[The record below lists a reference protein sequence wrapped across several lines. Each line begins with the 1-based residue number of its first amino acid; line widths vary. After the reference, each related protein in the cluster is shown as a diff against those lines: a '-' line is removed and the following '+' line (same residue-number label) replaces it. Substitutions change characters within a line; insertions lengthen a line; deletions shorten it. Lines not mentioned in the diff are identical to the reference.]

1 MAPVM
6 PMAEYGRSLV
16 AEEPAIVFSVKELIS
31 RLDGKLDLMMNVLT
45 GKADRADVNNLEH
58 RVGAVEIKV
67 NNLTTERETEGKVEE
82 RNTTSNR
89 FLITILGTAAAL
101 LVATISVIVTLLVTH
116 H

>member
-6 PMAEYGRSLV
+6 PMTIYGRSLV

-58 RVGAVEIKV
+58 RVGAVEVKV
-67 NNLTTERETEGKVEE
+67 NAITREKETEERVEE
-82 RNTTSNR
+82 KGSNR
-89 FLITILGTAAAL
+89 SRFLVATLGTAVVL
-101 LVATISVIVTLLVTH
+101 LVASLSIIVTLLIKG
-116 H
+116 

>member
-1 MAPVM
+1 M
-6 PMAEYGRSLV
+6 

-67 NNLTTERETEGKVEE
+67 NAITKEKETEERVEE
-82 RNTTSNR
+82 KDTNRSR
-89 FLITILGTAAAL
+89 FLITILGTATGLLIAAMAI
-101 LVATISVIVTLLVTH
+101 VVTLLVTH
-116 H
+116 R

>member
-1 MAPVM
+1 
-6 PMAEYGRSLV
+6 MAEYWRSLV

-67 NNLTTERETEGKVEE
+67 NAITKEKETEERVEE
-82 RNTTSNR
+82 KDTNRSR
-89 FLITILGTAAAL
+89 FLITILGTATGLLIAAMAI
-101 LVATISVIVTLLVTH
+101 VVTLLVTH
-116 H
+116 R

>member
-58 RVGAVEIKV
+58 RVGAVELKV
-67 NNLTTERETEGKVEE
+67 SNLTTEKETEGKAEE
-82 RNTTSNR
+82 KNVTSNR
-89 FLITILGTAAAL
+89 FLVTVLGTLLAL
-101 LVATISVIVTLLVTH
+101 LIAAISVVVTLLIKG
-116 H
+116 

>member
-1 MAPVM
+1 M
-6 PMAEYGRSLV
+6 PMAEYWRSLV

-67 NNLTTERETEGKVEE
+67 NAITKEKETEERVEE
-82 RNTTSNR
+82 KDTNRSR
-89 FLITILGTAAAL
+89 FLITILGTATGLLIAAMAI
-101 LVATISVIVTLLVTH
+101 VVTLLVTH
-116 H
+116 R